1 MPVRVLMPKGSDTM
15 TEGKVLKWL
24 KQEGDKVASGDAV
37 VEIETDKVDMEVE
50 TTGTGVLRK
59 ILVQVGQVVPVG
71 QLLGVIGKPD
81 EDISEM
87 VKTAEAPPA
96 PAAHQPKEPKTAP
109 AAPSPAPAKPA
120 PPSPSAE
127 PVAVGAPSIPFRLP
141 HAQGKAAGATPASA
155 AVPEPAGA
163 RVLASPLARR
173 IAREKGLE
181 IAGISGSGPGGRIVR
196 VDVDRAA
203 VNASAGAAP
212 AAGTHIPQPMRPAY
226 VPGGPEFQDEPLSSM
241 RKIIATRLTQS
252 LGPIPHFYL
261 TIEVEMRRAMELRQ
275 SANNL
280 NPELKLTYNDIIVKA
295 CAAALRACPDANAS
309 FVGESIRTFNRVHI
323 GIAVPVD
330 GGGLITPVIHDCD
343 QKSLQQV
350 SHEAKELVA
359 RARSRKLAPNEYT
372 GATFSVS
379 NLGMMGI
386 DQFSAII
393 NPPEG
398 AILAVG
404 AVVEKPV
411 VVDHRIEI
419 GHRCRMTLSCDHR
432 VIDGAIGAKFL
443 QTLRSILENPVYLA
457 F

>member
-50 TTGTGVLRK
+50 TTGVGVLRK
-59 ILVQVGQVVPVG
+59 ILVPVGQVVPVG

-81 EDISEM
+81 EDIEAMIKGSEA
-87 VKTAEAPPA
+87 VPAADPHSAPEKATPPA
-96 PAAHQPKEPKTAP
+96 PPT
-109 AAPSPAPAKPA
+109 PA
-120 PPSPSAE
+120 PPS
-127 PVAVGAPSIPFRLP
+127 VAVGAPSIPAP
-141 HAQGKAAGATPASA
+141 PVAVSNVTSHASVATPRSD
-155 AVPEPAGA
+155 GG
-163 RVLASPLARR
+163 RIFASPLARR
-173 IAREKGLE
+173 VAKEKGIDIRE
-181 IAGISGSGPGGRIVR
+181 ITGSGPGGRILR
-196 VDVDRAA
+196 PDVDRAA
-203 VNASAGAAP
+203 AFAP
-212 AAGTHIPQPMRPAY
+212 SGIAWATRAYVPATPRPAY

-252 LGPIPHFYL
+252 LGPVPHFYL
-261 TIEVEMRRAMELRQ
+261 TIEVDMRRAMELRQ

-280 NPELKLTYNDIIVKA
+280 NPDLKLTYNDIILKA
-295 CAAALRACPDANAS
+295 CAAALRARPEANAS
-309 FVGESIRTFNRVHI
+309 FNGESIRTHNRVHI

-343 QKSLQQV
+343 QKTLQQV
-350 SHEAKELVA
+350 SHEAKDLVA
-359 RARSRKLAPNEYT
+359 RARARKLAPNEYT

-411 VVDHRIEI
+411 VTEHRIEI

-432 VIDGAIGAKFL
+432 VIDGAIGARFL
-443 QTLRSILENPVYLA
+443 QTLQSILENPVYLA